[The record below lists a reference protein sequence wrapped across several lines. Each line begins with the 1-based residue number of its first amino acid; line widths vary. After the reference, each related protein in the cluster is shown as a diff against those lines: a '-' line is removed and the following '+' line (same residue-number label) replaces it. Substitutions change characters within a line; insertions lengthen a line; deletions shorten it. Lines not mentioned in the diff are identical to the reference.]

1 MVWQENVTYNPTTSF
16 SPKSL
21 FLTSHYTVL
30 MGVTGV
36 ICHHVNSG
44 NSQKKSFMFFCFV
57 ETWWDYVNPTMREIL
72 GLQFVMVT
80 YQMICY
86 KTHVSL
92 ERNWRMF
99 FFLKVSGN
107 LKSMHDSCKSN
118 IPVQCLSR
126 VEKMSKTFTKARLC
140 IRKKSW
146 WREISHI
153 IGKIYFTTESNSH
166 RLIKHGLQI
175 N

>member
-1 MVWQENVTYNPTTSF
+1 MSLIILQLHFYRSLCFLHLITLFSWVYQVWSVTMLTVKTVRRKALCFFVLLRLDEMMWIQQWEKYWDS
-16 SPKSL
+16 SL
-21 FLTSHYTVL
+21 RWSRIRWYVIRRMCHWRE
-30 MGVTGV
+30 TGG
-36 ICHHVNSG
+36 C
-44 NSQKKSFMFFCFV
+44 
-57 ETWWDYVNPTMREIL
+57 
-72 GLQFVMVT
+72 
-80 YQMICY
+80 
-86 KTHVSL
+86 
-92 ERNWRMF
+92 F

-126 VEKMSKTFTKARLC
+126 VEKVSKTFTKARLC
-140 IRKKSW
+140 IHKKSW